1 MTLLSSRPTR
11 NNLAIE
17 YQQWFRQALKP
28 TKKGLKHHYQFTPF
42 YSLSVQS
49 HEQGSYFG
57 IGNGTKSY
65 TVGNTGV
72 DPVSPNAYQEVDGG
86 LLLHDTGII
95 AAPPTT
101 AQSTVS
107 LSPEQQSYGVHM
119 VYLYE
124 PEKPIPGLLFKIHLP
139 IEQQRRKIGAKF
151 DNKIK
156 LANTNFSIED
166 YLKGRVLIEP
176 SATSGQTALSKLKF
190 SGHRDHTGISD
201 MSVSLGYKLSQGEYF
216 QTYVSAGVIIPT
228 GSKPQANY
236 LFDAVIGNGGHPGV
250 QAELDSAMLLYDGE
264 FGMLNVA
271 TATRLSYLFESTETR
286 CPSIK
291 GKVLSH
297 YYLLGEKGKSNSPLT
312 PAANILTQGFA
323 VRPGCQFNTTLMLSY
338 AYRALCIDAGYE
350 GFWKD
355 AEHVRTKEFKADQYG
370 IAIKSHAPNAAA
382 PFGVAQTVDR
392 RFLSAQDLD
401 LGSITTPA
409 LMTSK
414 LYGGVCYRFCLPDLQ
429 PITLGGGVSYELPS
443 SNADLE
449 ICTFWVKMSSSF

>member
-1 MTLLSSRPTR
+1 MTVLSARPTR

-28 TKKGLKHHYQFTPF
+28 TNKDLKHHFQLAPF

-65 TVGNTGV
+65 SVGNPGFHAT
-72 DPVSPNAYQEVDGG
+72 SPNAYQEIDGG

-95 AAPPTT
+95 AAPETT
-101 AQSTVS
+101 AQSIVS
-107 LSPEQQSYGVHM
+107 LSPEQQSYGMHM

-124 PEKPIPGLLFKIHLP
+124 AEKPLRGLLFKIHLP
-139 IEQQRRKIGAKF
+139 IEHQRRKIGAKF
-151 DNKIK
+151 DNQLS
-156 LANTNFSIED
+156 LAGTNFSIED
-166 YLKGRVLIEP
+166 YLKGKVSIEP

-190 SGHRDHTGISD
+190 SGHRDRTGISD
-201 MSVSLGYKLSQGEYF
+201 MSVSLGYKLSEGAYF

-236 LFDAVIGNGGHPGV
+236 LFDAVIGNGRHPGV
-250 QAELDSAMLLYDGE
+250 QAELDSAMLLYNGE

-271 TATRLSYLFESTETR
+271 SATRLSYLFKSTETR

-291 GKVLSH
+291 GKILSH
-297 YYLLGEKGKSNSPLT
+297 YYLLGEKGTTNSPLT
-312 PAANILTQGFA
+312 PAANILTQGFT

-355 AEHVRTKEFKADQYG
+355 AEHVRTKSFESEKYG
-370 IAIKSHAPNAAA
+370 IATKGHAPNAGA
-382 PFGVAQTVDR
+382 PFSVAQTVDR

-401 LGSITTPA
+401 LGSISTPA
-409 LMTSK
+409 LMSSK

-429 PITLGGGVSYELPS
+429 PITFGGGVSYELPT

-449 ICTFWVKMSSSF
+449 TCTFWLKMSSSF